1 MEKHLKLF
9 TEAALLLIFI
19 RLVALIYK
27 YRNRAIGTSERKD
40 VYQDL
45 PGWPLL
51 GQLPE
56 VILNSHSMLEWNSRK
71 ERTYGLGFSVTLPG
85 MRLIE
90 ISRPDWIEHVQKTN
104 FQNYVKGGFFQEVMS
119 DVFGQGIFVADGAR
133 WKSTRQVTARIL
145 NAHNFRTI
153 VTPAMH
159 HTMRAFNDLLEVK
172 ANEGSIVEL
181 DDFFHRFTLEAFI
194 QMTFGRGIGCLEQ
207 AKTGQELDPFSNA
220 FDFVQRQLDLR
231 FILTAFST
239 HLGRLFGKN
248 PMMTA
253 SRKTLDTYI
262 YDLIDA
268 RLTPETR
275 AETSRDL
282 LGLFMEFSDEKGAS
296 LSRDDLKDSALN
308 LIIAGRDTTAQAL
321 SWTFFHLTKRHE
333 LLVPIREEIARLIPN
348 DDVLVDYDSY
358 KQFTNVLAVF
368 YEALRLHP
376 SVPKNV
382 KFAVNHDKL
391 PDGPLIQPG
400 DCVRWSDWQMAR
412 DPNIWGSDC
421 AEFKPSRWID
431 QDGKLK
437 QFGQWKFHAF
447 NGGPRVCIGMHL
459 ATMEAVGVIVEIARK
474 YDLQFTPGWLS
485 RVPKIEKIT
494 PQCTE
499 ETPKYGSSLTLPMA
513 KRMELILTKRD
524 RSSTHDSCHDIE

>member
-1 MEKHLKLF
+1 MEEHLNFFK
-9 TEAALLLIFI
+9 EAVLLLIFL
-19 RLVALIYK
+19 RLAALIYK
-27 YRNRAIGTSERKD
+27 YRNRASLWPLPAAIGTSERKD

-56 VILNSHSMLEWNSRK
+56 VILNSRSLLEWNSRK

-104 FQNYVKGGFFQEVMS
+104 FQNYVKGNFFREVMS
-119 DVFGQGIFVADGAR
+119 DVFGQGIFVADGAK

-153 VTPAMH
+153 VAPAIH
-159 HTMRAFNDLLEVK
+159 DTLRAFNDLLEVK

-194 QMTFGRGIGCLEQ
+194 QMTRPRPGRSSIPFHMHSTLFRDNLTFGSSLLPSQRILE
-207 AKTGQELDPFSNA
+207 
-220 FDFVQRQLDLR
+220 
-231 FILTAFST
+231 
-239 HLGRLFGKN
+239 
-248 PMMTA
+248 
-253 SRKTLDTYI
+253 
-262 YDLIDA
+262 
-268 RLTPETR
+268 
-275 AETSRDL
+275 AETPRDL
-282 LGLFMEFSDEKGAS
+282 LGLFMEFSDEKGVS
-296 LSRDDLKDSALN
+296 LSRDELKDSALN

-321 SWTFFHLTKRHE
+321 SWTFFHLTKRPE

-348 DDVLVDYDSY
+348 DDVMVDYDSY

-376 SVPKNV
+376 SVPKNA
-382 KFAVNHDKL
+382 KFALNHDKL

-400 DCVRWSDWQMAR
+400 DCLRWRSDWQMAR
-412 DPNIWGSDC
+412 DPNIWGLDC

-431 QDGKLK
+431 PDGKLK
-437 QFGQWKFHAF
+437 QYGQWKFHAF
-447 NGGPRVCIGMHL
+447 NGGPRICIGMHL
-459 ATMEAVGVIVEIARK
+459 GTMEAVGVIVEIARR
-474 YDLQFTPGWLS
+474 YDLQFAPGWLS

-499 ETPKYGSSLTLPMA
+499 QTPKYGSSLTLPMA
-513 KRMELILTKRD
+513 ERMELILTTRD
-524 RSSTHDSCHDIE
+524 KGSAQCIESTAESCHKVN